1 MEEDIKTNKD
11 DVDNFYEIATEIQSE
26 RIKKRKDEQNSTE
39 HKIKN
44 TYAIFELYCRAFE
57 KDINLETFKTY
68 RKENKINF
76 WIAKKITETYFALKF
91 QFDYKKN
98 KWIEVV

>member
-44 TYAIFELYCRAFE
+44 TYATC
-57 KDINLETFKTY
+57 
-68 RKENKINF
+68 
-76 WIAKKITETYFALKF
+76 
-91 QFDYKKN
+91 
-98 KWIEVV
+98 